1 MKRLCILLA
10 AACAVAC
17 NTTNETNTT
26 AATDTTRTSTE
37 TVLADSSLLNGNWQ
51 LMPDTINVTGKNIA
65 SIQFDVTKKTFG
77 GSTGCNRMSGN
88 FTLKGDTLKFDNRM
102 ITTKMACVDYDES
115 KFIQSMLSTN
125 HYIIRNNELFMMSYD
140 KVALRWVRK

>member
-1 MKRLCILLA
+1 MVFATAFAI
-10 AACAVAC
+10 AC

-26 AATDTTRTSTE
+26 AATDTVRASTE
-37 TVLADSSLLNGNWQ
+37 TALADSSLLNGNWQ
-51 LMPDTINVTGKNIA
+51 LLPDTINVAGKFIA
-65 SIQFDVTKKTFG
+65 TIQFDVAKKTFG

-102 ITTKMACVDYDES
+102 VTTKMACTGYDES
-115 KFIQSMLSTN
+115 MFIQNMLSTN
-125 HYIIRNNELFMMSYD
+125 HYIIRNNELFMMNYD